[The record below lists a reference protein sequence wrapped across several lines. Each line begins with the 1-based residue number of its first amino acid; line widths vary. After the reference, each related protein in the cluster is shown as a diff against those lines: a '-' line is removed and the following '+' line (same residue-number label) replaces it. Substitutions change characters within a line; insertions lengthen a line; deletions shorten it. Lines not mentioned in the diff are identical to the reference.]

1 MMTLHDVKVLL
12 DAEVLAGQGRLDMEV
27 NSAFGADLMSDVLA
41 FGKPGSL
48 LLTRITSPQ
57 VIRTSDI
64 LDLAAV
70 ILVRGKVPAP
80 EVIQLAEELRIPVL
94 MTRYVPFEAVGRL
107 YEKGLRSPIDK
118 VDACRVSG

>member
-1 MMTLHDVKVLL
+1 MTLHDVQILL
-12 DAEVLAGQGRLDMEV
+12 DAEVLAGQDRLDLEV
-27 NSAFGADLMSDVLA
+27 KAAFGADLMSDVLA

-70 ILVRGKVPAP
+70 ILIRGKVPAP

-94 MTRYVPFEAVGRL
+94 MTRYVPFEAIGRL
-107 YEKGLRSPIDK
+107 YEKGLRSPIDR
-118 VDACRVSG
+118 VDACTVSS